1 MEEVAQLKRT
11 CVPEMTRLGVAPHV
25 ADKILNHQTGTISG
39 VAAVY
44 QKDDFLS
51 ELIEALG
58 LRSACTDTIV
68 RNALGGVPT
77 PTKYL
82 EVALQPAE

>member
-1 MEEVAQLKRT
+1 MEAVAQFKRT
-11 CVPEMTRLGVAPHV
+11 CVSEMTRLGVAPHV

-44 QKDDFLS
+44 QKDDILS
-51 ELIEALG
+51 EHREALG
-58 LRSACTDTIV
+58 LRGACTDTIV
-68 RNALGGVPT
+68 RNALGGVPA
-77 PTKYL
+77 PTKYS